1 MISDEE
7 LDILIDHFKN
17 YNSAYQDVVLCLE
30 ELRELRK
37 SPQFPVTENKI
48 VINTQPVDEDR
59 IIVSILR
66 EVLA

>member
-1 MISDEE
+1 MISNEE

-17 YNSAYQDVVLCLE
+17 YNLAYQDVVLCLE

-37 SPQFPVTENKI
+37 SRQFPVMKNKI

-59 IIVSILR
+59 IASILR
-66 EVLA
+66 EILA